1 MNIII
6 LNGNPDPG
14 NRTFDRYIASIL
26 KELAGR
32 GHLAR
37 SFTLREMDIRYCL
50 GCWTCWI
57 KTPGE
62 CVHRDD
68 MPSIYKAAMASDL
81 LLFASPL
88 IMGFTSGLL
97 KRANERLIPLIHP
110 HLALVQGECHH
121 RKRYARYPGLG
132 LLLQKGEDTDEDD
145 IRITTD
151 IYRRE
156 AVNFHSTLRA
166 IFLADRPVN
175 EVCDEIDAL

>member
-6 LNGNPDPG
+6 LNGNPDAG
-14 NRTFDRYIASIL
+14 DKTFDRYIASIL

-32 GHLAR
+32 GHQAR
-37 SFTLREMDIRYCL
+37 VFTLREMNIRYCQ
-50 GCWTCWI
+50 GCWTCWF

-68 MPSIYKAAMASDL
+68 MPAVYRAVMASDL
-81 LLFASPL
+81 LIFASPV
-88 IMGFTSGLL
+88 IMGFVSGLL

-110 HLALVQGECHH
+110 YLALSQGECHH
-121 RKRYARYPGLG
+121 RGRYSHYPMLG
-132 LLLQKGEDTDEDD
+132 LILQKGTDTDEDD

-156 AVNFHSTLRA
+156 AINFLSSLRVT
-166 IFLADRPVN
+166 FLTERPVK
-175 EVCDEIDAL
+175 EVCNEIDAL